1 MYHTTTR
8 KFSKV
13 GAVSNLGGI
22 DCAGKRAQD
31 GASRSLW
38 NVRDLDDFL
47 HGLQLWHG
55 HRLLL
60 DLCWSHI
67 LDNWLD
73 VLLFTLVKNCP

>member
-1 MYHTTTR
+1 M
-8 KFSKV
+8 
-13 GAVSNLGGI
+13 I
-22 DCAGKRAQD
+22 
-31 GASRSLW
+31 
-38 NVRDLDDFL
+38 FL